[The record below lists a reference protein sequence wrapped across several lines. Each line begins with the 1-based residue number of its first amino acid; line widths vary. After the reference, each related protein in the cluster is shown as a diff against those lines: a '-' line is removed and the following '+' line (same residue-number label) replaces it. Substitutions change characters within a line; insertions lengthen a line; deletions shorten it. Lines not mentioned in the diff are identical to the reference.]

1 MNVQKLQVWDFSE
14 IVLQVNGQILY
25 LHCCAKI
32 ASSLSLQS
40 AVPLLMLQT
49 GISIAC
55 KSSGKVLCKVQPPV
69 KCVAT
74 IPLDAVANAI
84 LPSDPIFAIWLI
96 KKVLPVPS
104 HINGNGAE
112 LSAG

>member
-1 MNVQKLQVWDFSE
+1 
-14 IVLQVNGQILY
+14 
-25 LHCCAKI
+25 
-32 ASSLSLQS
+32 
-40 AVPLLMLQT
+40 
-49 GISIAC
+49 
-55 KSSGKVLCKVQPPV
+55 
-69 KCVAT
+69 VAT

-84 LPSDPIFAIWLI
+84 LPSDLIFAKIWLI